1 MRADAE
7 SSCIASRIACWLRW
21 FASLCVRA
29 GPRTLRSSCSATS
42 SQCCTGRTTD
52 HPSPTRTGPFSVP
65 SRRATA
71 SKRNRT
77 GATPKRIALLSHT
90 PSDLGK
96 RCGGATCRGPT
107 ALNPFRYTRNP
118 FHGPNPYPQ
127 RSLQFQR
134 SSTYAPTLWVPET
147 RPWWLTCR
155 DAGRRVGAGNSA
167 VVIVLPRWGPMLSP
181 RVPNLVPIPG
191 PRMERETPG
200 QRPRPNY
207 GHPVP
212 HRRLAGSR
220 SAIGSRTVVVVLAG
234 TRHCR
239 SARPPL
245 CAPEQPEAQPSPS
258 SPPRRQPIGDWF

>member
-7 SSCIASRIACWLRW
+7 SSCTESCTDCWHHW
-21 FASLCVRA
+21 FGSLCGQAAR
-29 GPRTLRSSCSATS
+29 RTSRSSCCATNS
-42 SQCCTGRTTD
+42 LCCADKSTD
-52 HPSPTRTGPFSVP
+52 RSSPTPTGGLLGAIAAALPRP
-65 SRRATA
+65 SRA
-71 SKRNRT
+71 
-77 GATPKRIALLSHT
+77 GWLVTPDTLLRWHRRRIVGHW
-90 PSDLGK
+90 
-96 RCGGATCRGPT
+96 
-107 ALNPFRYTRNP
+107 
-118 FHGPNPYPQ
+118 
-127 RSLQFQR
+127 
-134 SSTYAPTLWVPET
+134 TLWVPET

-207 GHPVP
+207 GHPHP

-234 TRHCR
+234 TRHRR